1 MKTAA
6 AFTPSPNKPGHMLVS
21 GFKPSLGK
29 GRVQATSIVLKTAA
43 DPKRQHAA
51 IGKLVTM
58 CKASA
63 VVPNARRGIT
73 AEVRRDRDRSHG

>member
-6 AFTPSPNKPGHMLVS
+6 LPSNPAPNAGQVHLS
-21 GFKPSLGK
+21 GFATSGGK
-29 GRVQATSIVLKTAA
+29 ARQQATSIVLKTAA

-51 IGKLVTM
+51 IAKLVKM

-63 VVPNARRGIT
+63 VVATASQGIT
-73 AEVRRDRDRSHG
+73 AEVRRDRDRGHD